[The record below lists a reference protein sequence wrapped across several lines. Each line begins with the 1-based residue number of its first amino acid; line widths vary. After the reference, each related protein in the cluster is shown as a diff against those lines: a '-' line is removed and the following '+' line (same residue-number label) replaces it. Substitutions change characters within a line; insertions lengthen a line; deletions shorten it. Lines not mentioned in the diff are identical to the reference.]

1 MVDRVRS
8 AAAPWSAR
16 ARQALVLLA
25 AAPAGLL
32 LVSAAVVA
40 ASLGGSAL
48 WGVLLAVVVV
58 LSAGRSTTLRAAE
71 RRRMHLTAEG
81 DVDHRGA
88 SAAGT
93 GVGTGAAHAGAAAA
107 GTTGLAAWVAVRLT
121 VATLG
126 AAALSTAAACCG
138 LAAGAVAFDGS
149 VERGPWMSRAGWA
162 SAWMLP
168 AAAAVALVAVGVVLA
183 MVRGLAALAPV
194 LLAPTTTERADAA
207 ERRARR
213 AAARNHLARELHD
226 TIGHTLTVT
235 TVQAA
240 AARRLVQASPT
251 PDRER
256 LLELLT
262 TIETTGRETVTDLDH
277 ALRALRDHADHADRA
292 DHGVER
298 RTGRTP
304 APTLADLPRL
314 VRQVRAT
321 GLPLTATVTG
331 DVRAVPALCS
341 GEAYRLI
348 QEGLTNVLRH
358 AGAVPT
364 TLILDAAPAA
374 VTIRLQNSRPAT
386 TPPPSGGPDGREGRG
401 LLGARERVTALG
413 GSLHATAVE
422 DAWVLRATLPGHAAA
437 SAGSAAT

>member
-8 AAAPWSAR
+8 AAAPWSAW

-71 RRRMHLTAEG
+71 RRRMHLTVEG
-81 DVDHRGA
+81 DIDDRGA
-88 SAAGT
+88 SPAGT
-93 GVGTGAAHAGAAAA
+93 GVGTGAAHGGVAAA

-126 AAALSTAAACCG
+126 AAALSTAAACWG

-262 TIETTGRETVTDLDH
+262 TIETTGRETVTELDH
-277 ALRALRDHADHADRA
+277 ALRALRDHADRA

-298 RTGRTP
+298 RTARTP

-374 VTIRLQNSRPAT
+374 VTISLQNSRPAT
-386 TPPPSGGPDGREGRG
+386 TPPPSDDPDGRERRG

-422 DAWVLRATLPGHAAA
+422 DAWVLRATLPGHATA